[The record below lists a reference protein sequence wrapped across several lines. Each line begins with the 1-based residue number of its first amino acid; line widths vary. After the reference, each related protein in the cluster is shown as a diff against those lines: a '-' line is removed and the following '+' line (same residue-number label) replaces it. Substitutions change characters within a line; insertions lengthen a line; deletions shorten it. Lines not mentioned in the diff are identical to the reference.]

1 MGSERWDVGDPIGL
15 GNDIGAPEV
24 PYMNYHTVI
33 IEDEEEKRRMQEEEE
48 KERKNAESKYRSDRL
63 SYEAWKLYDEK
74 RYGEALVFIR
84 RALEYCDREA
94 NTWNRKALILEKL
107 NEYEEALSDYDTAI
121 GISSLETFKHNK
133 AVCLIDYCYILK
145 DSGEDRESLDKI
157 NDALEIFQK
166 ITDKRYEDEAWNL
179 KGIFLERLDD
189 IPEAF
194 NCYKKALELA
204 DTDSKM
210 KQTYRENRDNLLPLI
225 DDSGIVC
232 PNCGNELKI
241 TDNACFRCGAHIG
254 EPIKPTLRNQPDPAE
269 ESEMDREYAVGA
281 TILHFDDE

>member
-63 SYEAWKLYDEK
+63 SYEAWKLYDEG
-74 RYGEALVFIR
+74 RYEDALVFIR

-107 NEYEEALSDYDTAI
+107 NEYEDALSCYGRAI
-121 GISSLETFKHNK
+121 ELGSSETFKHNR

-145 DSGEDRESLDKI
+145 DSGEDREGLKKI
-157 NDALEIFQK
+157 NDSLEIFQRISDRK
-166 ITDKRYEDEAWNL
+166 YEDEAWNL

-194 NCYKKALELA
+194 NCYKKALEIA
-204 DTDSKM
+204 DSDSKM
-210 KQTYRENRDNLLPLI
+210 KQTYRENRDKLLPLL

-232 PNCGNELKI
+232 LNCGNKLKI
-241 TDNACFRCGAHIG
+241 TDNACFRCGAHID
-254 EPIKPTLRNQPDPAE
+254 ESIKPVLRQDSAE
-269 ESEMDREYAVGA
+269 EREMDREYALGA